1 MLICRSNNSNT
12 PVYGH
17 KLKKKNHSTDDR
29 IVWLSLTCDD
39 SGIQSSQSDDGLIVS
54 EPRMFWKCKGALAD
68 SSTGRI
74 PFFAGHKVRC
84 DQVKGISEVIRDIG
98 YSLHMLRLGI
108 TVIAQT
114 LTHCSFYSPPSYLWS
129 KSLHEKEY
137 ITFYAYNFPFVGL
150 SPTVGLLQKN
160 RNEKN

>member
-54 EPRMFWKCKGALAD
+54 EPRMF
-68 SSTGRI
+68 
-74 PFFAGHKVRC
+74 
-84 DQVKGISEVIRDIG
+84 
-98 YSLHMLRLGI
+98 
-108 TVIAQT
+108 
-114 LTHCSFYSPPSYLWS
+114 
-129 KSLHEKEY
+129 
-137 ITFYAYNFPFVGL
+137 
-150 SPTVGLLQKN
+150 
-160 RNEKN
+160 